1 MNEIL
6 QSQSKRLED
15 EINDI
20 KKTGA
25 GRTTRI
31 FRLKQKIVGNR
42 KVGQEPTAIKDPDS
56 GDLLVSSHD
65 INKTSLDYCVKNLSN
80 NEVSDNVK
88 VIVELKEILHELR
101 MKEDTKNEFMV
112 DEEEYKDVVNKF
124 KRKDTKSYDFLV
136 KAGEKYQEAVGKFVK
151 RMIEEENSF
160 IIGNSTLSI

>member
-1 MNEIL
+1 MQQRECSSCRSEEDKLNEIL

-88 VIVELKEILHELR
+88 VIVELKET
-101 MKEDTKNEFMV
+101 EDEGRHQK
-112 DEEEYKDVVNKF
+112 
-124 KRKDTKSYDFLV
+124 
-136 KAGEKYQEAVGKFVK
+136 
-151 RMIEEENSF
+151 
-160 IIGNSTLSI
+160 